1 VTLAKPPENHT
12 LNRRPLKSG
21 LILSNQNILNDTS
34 KQAEVK
40 TGVSM
45 TAEFQPD
52 ASHQRPE
59 RSEP

>member
-1 VTLAKPPENHT
+1 
-12 LNRRPLKSG
+12 

-59 RSEP
+59 RSEAWQVVGVGPHDKLKEDG